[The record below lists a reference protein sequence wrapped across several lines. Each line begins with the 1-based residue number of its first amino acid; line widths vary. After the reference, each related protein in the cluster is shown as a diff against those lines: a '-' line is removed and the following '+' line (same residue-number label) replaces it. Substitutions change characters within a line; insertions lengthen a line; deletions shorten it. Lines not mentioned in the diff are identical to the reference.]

1 MYDIYKQSKAKQSK
15 AKQSKARGAGAV
27 DTKKMMRL
35 ITPTLLER
43 SSKQLDKETDWDL
56 LAEMD
61 AEEEGQP
68 VPMQDNPLTKTSTSE
83 ASPDPHR
90 QLDDGVMQEIFRR
103 QAEAKAKGPLHSKA
117 SEFQI
122 PMGSPNTLFNKKT

>member
-1 MYDIYKQSKAKQSK
+1 MH
-15 AKQSKARGAGAV
+15 
-27 DTKKMMRL
+27 TKKMMRL

-117 SEFQI
+117 PQLQMR
-122 PMGSPNTLFNKKT
+122 MGSPNTLFNKKT